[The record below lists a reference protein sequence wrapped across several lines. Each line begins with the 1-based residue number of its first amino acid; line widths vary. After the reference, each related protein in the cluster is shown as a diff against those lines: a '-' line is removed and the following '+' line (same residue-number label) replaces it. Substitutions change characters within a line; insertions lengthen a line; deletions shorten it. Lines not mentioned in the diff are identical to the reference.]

1 MNEPAPFGT
10 YHAPRLAQRLI
21 DWTQTLPNTWLG
33 RRLHVL
39 LRHIAIPLLKRA
51 PLDVERL
58 GARMRLMPYNNICD
72 KKVLFAPQ
80 FFDPDEMELLRARIG
95 ERFTFVDVGANIG
108 AYSLFVA
115 AHAGHNARILAVEPQ
130 PDVFDRLTYNI
141 RQNPF
146 GTVKAVACAVADKPG
161 ELTMFL
167 AERNRGESSVKI
179 VGTGE
184 EMIRVPA
191 TTLLTLVTQQGFTH
205 LDAIKLDVEG
215 AEDIILEPFFRDAPA
230 ALYPSLIIIEKGGGQ
245 WQIDLPALLR
255 ERGYRLLRETR
266 LNLIFER
273 AEGAARE
280 Q

>member
-1 MNEPAPFGT
+1 
-10 YHAPRLAQRLI
+10 
-21 DWTQTLPNTWLG
+21 
-33 RRLHVL
+33 
-39 LRHIAIPLLKRA
+39 
-51 PLDVERL
+51 
-58 GARMRLMPYNNICD
+58 
-72 KKVLFAPQ
+72 
-80 FFDPDEMELLRARIG
+80 
-95 ERFTFVDVGANIG
+95 
-108 AYSLFVA
+108 
-115 AHAGHNARILAVEPQ
+115 
-130 PDVFDRLTYNI
+130 
-141 RQNPF
+141 
-146 GTVKAVACAVADKPG
+146 
-161 ELTMFL
+161 MFL

-191 TTLLTLVTQQGFTH
+191 TTLLTLVTQQGFSH

-215 AEDIILEPFFRDAPA
+215 AEDIILEPFFRDAPPT
-230 ALYPSLIIIEKGGGQ
+230 LYPSLIIIEKGGGQ